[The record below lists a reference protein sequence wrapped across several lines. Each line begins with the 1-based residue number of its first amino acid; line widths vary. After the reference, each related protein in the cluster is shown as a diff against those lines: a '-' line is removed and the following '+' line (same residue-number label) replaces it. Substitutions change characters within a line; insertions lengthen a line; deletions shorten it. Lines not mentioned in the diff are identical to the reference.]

1 MNDYSSHMFSL
12 VNAQGQRGA
21 SGTSRTMQRIE
32 NRHREEAIDML
43 GDDPDFSTRDLFEA
57 IERGE
62 FPKWRVCV
70 EIMDDGQAS
79 AFPYNPFDLT
89 KFGRRSSSRCTKLG
103 S

>member
-1 MNDYSSHMFSL
+1 
-12 VNAQGQRGA
+12 
-21 SGTSRTMQRIE
+21 MQRIE